1 MTEIKRIRF
10 RDAADNPDFAALIAE
25 YAEEAAMNGMP
36 PPNCQ
41 VDMYEHMQ
49 DLGVIHVLGAFK
61 QGALVG
67 ILVIVASVIPHYGV
81 MMASTESFFVR
92 PHERKGGAGLALLK
106 EAEVLSAELGA
117 TGLLVSAPFGG
128 RLAEVLPK
136 KGYIETNRVFFRSV
150 A

>member
-1 MTEIKRIRF
+1 
-10 RDAADNPDFAALIAE
+10 
-25 YAEEAAMNGMP
+25 MNGMP

-61 QGALVG
+61 QGTLVG

-136 KGYIETNRVFFRSV
+136 KGYRPRLPRIT
-150 A
+150 